1 VKQHGNVGVSFG
13 SRKHPIQCLIAR
25 FGQTLEFGVVIVGH
39 ESPTPNMKRGSVAFW
54 RKETNIIFALFSLAE
69 DHCHAL
75 PYLNLLVY
83 GEERCGE
90 EGGEGGG
97 YIYAVRLGA
106 R

>member
-1 VKQHGNVGVSFG
+1 MWGNG
-13 SRKHPIQCLIAR
+13 SPA
-25 FGQTLEFGVVIVGH
+25 
-39 ESPTPNMKRGSVAFW
+39 PNMKRGSVAFW

-90 EGGEGGG
+90 EGEGEGG
-97 YIYAVRLGA
+97 IYMQCGLA
-106 R
+106 RGKFMSVKK